1 MIKTQIWNNS
11 ENISYQDEPIESFIL
26 YFTTGFETKN
36 TPSFKNHEVLTK
48 YMTEK
53 TSTMQ
58 DPTGNSE
65 SESLPSIL
73 YGHGEF
79 NLDSEL
85 IESSGSGFSGQ
96 YYVHFRGCCWNG
108 SAYNLTNPEIQ
119 LRTVSKKMIL
129 VIFRA
134 FIGNYVSGHIR
145 QIKNSSPRQR
155 FKMFKSRVLRHSK
168 K

>member
-11 ENISYQDEPIESFIL
+11 ENISYQVEPIESFIL

-65 SESLPSIL
+65 SENLPSIL

-79 NLDSEL
+79 NLDLEL
-85 IESSGSGFSGQ
+85 IESGSGFSGQ

-119 LRTVSKKMIL
+119 LRKVSKKFIP